1 MDTKV
6 LLIDCTGYPY
16 KWIDFEKAAYYI
28 YKDVVAWVPT
38 EVSYVLNGGVSAAT
52 GNPSQLKI
60 PSILA
65 IKGAKADRQRIS
77 ERRRNSR
84 ALFKR
89 DNYMC
94 AYCGHYFHERDLT
107 VDHVMPVSRG
117 GNSGWENLISAC
129 SPCNNKKRDRTPEEA
144 KMPLKYKPYMP
155 SRAQYLN
162 FQQPMKLDCQ
172 AEWINRFI

>member
-28 YKDVVAWVPT
+28 YKGVVAWVPT
-38 EVSYVLNGGVSAAT
+38 EVSYVLNGGISAAT
-52 GNPSQLKI
+52 GKVSQLKI

-89 DNYMC
+89 DGFTC
-94 AYCGHYFHERDLT
+94 AYCGFTFPENQLT
-107 VDHVMPVSRG
+107 LDHVTPSSRG
-117 GNSGWENLISAC
+117 GGSGWDNLVTAC
-129 SPCNNKKRDRTPEEA
+129 SPCNNRKRDRTPEEA
-144 KMPLKYKPYMP
+144 KMPLKFKPYVP